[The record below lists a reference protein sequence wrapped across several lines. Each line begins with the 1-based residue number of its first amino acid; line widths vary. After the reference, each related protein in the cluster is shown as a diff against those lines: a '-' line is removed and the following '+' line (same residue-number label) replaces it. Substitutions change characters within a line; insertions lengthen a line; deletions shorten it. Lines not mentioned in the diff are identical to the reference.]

1 MNKLWLIIKREYLT
15 RVTRKQFILT
25 TLITPVAFAIFFAIV
40 GFIFSYQS
48 DAGSK
53 VAVLDPGN
61 ILEKSLPD
69 SRSFYF
75 SFPDGSL
82 ATLKANME
90 SSDYDGI
97 LYIPPI
103 DNLSDTRFKLLYY
116 SDKSL
121 DLDRSEAME
130 SLIAERVRDYKIGA
144 LKFDTKQLAALDVK
158 VTIDPE
164 PIFGK
169 DDEANNPTTITS
181 AIGAGIG
188 AVMGIIMYMMVF
200 LNGAMVMR
208 SVMEEKMNRI
218 VEVMISSVKPFQLMI
233 GKVIGVGAVGM
244 TQMLIWA
251 ILIPLFGL
259 IVSLIFGTDMSSAP
273 PGMTPNM
280 GGAGMQPED
289 IEASL
294 PMIMQEIGNLN
305 WWLIIP
311 LFFIFFL
318 GGYLVYASL
327 FAAVGSA
334 IGDDLGESNSL
345 TLPITIPVILAFY
358 IMFVA
363 IRSPNSSLAVWAS
376 IFPLFS
382 PIVMP
387 ARLAFD
393 PPAWQIILSLLFLA
407 GAVIF
412 FVWISGRIYRV
423 GILMY
428 GKKAS
433 FKELW
438 KWVRYSN

>member
-53 VAVLDPGN
+53 VAVVDPGN

-69 SRSFYF
+69 SRNFYF
-75 SFPDGSL
+75 SFPDDSL
-82 ATLKANME
+82 AALKANMA
-90 SSDYDGI
+90 SSEYDGI

-144 LKFDTKQLAALDVK
+144 LKFDTKQLEALDVK

-387 ARLAFD
+387 ARLAFN